1 MNTTLRSHADVI
13 VKASIAAVQ
22 PDAAVQRALSN
33 QIFPGRVLLVAAG
46 KAVWIWIIVFI
57 VLVGGLC
64 AAVLIRKKKAS

>member
-1 MNTTLRSHADVI
+1 MDTTLRSHADVI

-46 KAVWIWIIVFI
+46 KAAWQMAK
-57 VLVGGLC
+57 
-64 AAVLIRKKKAS
+64 AAYDCLGARIEKGVVVTK